1 MPGEPKMP
9 ETDSWIGRATCACER
24 LHEQHADLHESGP
37 VMRCISRSGL
47 RAEFAHQLSLV
58 PVPKKKKP
66 VKRAKPTVEPDSDV
80 EMQSAQPAGRATGKG
95 KGRAVAQVHM
105 VTPPAPSYPEPGAE
119 TQAGALKDEWS
130 PSQCPGNR
138 SVALRGL

>member
-9 ETDSWIGRATCACER
+9 KRPIRGLER
-24 LHEQHADLHESGP
+24 PRVNVKDFMNNTQIYMNLAQLCDVSPG
-37 VMRCISRSGL
+37 V

-66 VKRAKPTVEPDSDV
+66 AKRAKPTVEPDSDV
-80 EMQSAQPAGRATGKG
+80 EMQSAQPARRATGKG
-95 KGRAVAQVHM
+95 KGRAVAQVRM
-105 VTPPAPSYPEPGAE
+105 VTPPAPSYPEPGTE

-130 PSQCPGNR
+130 PSQCP
-138 SVALRGL
+138 SVASRGL